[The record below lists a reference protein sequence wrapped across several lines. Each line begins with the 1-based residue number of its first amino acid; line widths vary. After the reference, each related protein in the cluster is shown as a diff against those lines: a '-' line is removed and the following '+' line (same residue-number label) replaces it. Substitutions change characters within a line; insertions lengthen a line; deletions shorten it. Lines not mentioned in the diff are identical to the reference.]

1 MRKLK
6 PSTVKTEKRGFF
18 GLSNCG
24 LCGKEEKFVC
34 VECYLKDH
42 KEFVKEAV
50 RLRLEELEKNKQ
62 REEAG

>member
-1 MRKLK
+1 M
-6 PSTVKTEKRGFF
+6 
-18 GLSNCG
+18 SNCG